1 MKKRHPIKTKRAAG
15 AFVRFRH
22 VFENSPNVKDKSE
35 KNLGLQFTYLM
46 SNADTKKRIKADHK
60 KFVPLKMSKQTD
72 KMIRL
77 GRLC

>member
-15 AFVRFRH
+15 AFDAPIILLTA
-22 VFENSPNVKDKSE
+22 SNVKDKSE

-46 SNADTKKRIKADHK
+46 SNADTKKKIKADHR